1 MSAYVLQHDLEDSQT
16 GESVAPPDI
25 SSGNSIRNRGTWKK
39 SGHAIEPP
47 RDDAVFYPN
56 DDDYSMFAQVQKNV
70 HVSI

>member
-1 MSAYVLQHDLEDSQT
+1 MSAYVRQHDMEGSQT
-16 GESVAPPDI
+16 GEFVVPPDI
-25 SSGNSIRNRGTWKK
+25 SFGNSIRNRGTWKK

-56 DDDYSMFAQVQKNV
+56 DDDYSMFAQV